1 MAITTGLIIAAAA
14 SFLIVAGSG
23 PFFIKKMQFLQH
35 GQYIRDDGPA
45 SHSAKAGTPTMGGI
59 VIILAA
65 ALVSIILAG
74 ASPLLYAALLVVLGC
89 GLLGFLDDY
98 YKVAHSRSLG
108 IKARS
113 KLAGEFIIALIFL
126 LMINAFGLYSSEVS
140 VPLINANV
148 NLGWFYPLFVF
159 LIITAASNSVNLTDG
174 IDGLAAGTT
183 VIAMGAFAHIA
194 HRSGLPE
201 ISLFCAAVAG
211 ACLGFLIYNRHPAKL
226 FMGDVGSLALGG
238 AFAAVAVLTKTEL
251 LLIVIGGI
259 FVLEALSV
267 IVQVI
272 SFQLTGRRV
281 LLMSPLHHHLE
292 LKGWSEWRVV
302 IILWS
307 AALLFAVIGVMVYN
321 ASALS
326 TY

>member
-1 MAITTGLIIAAAA
+1 MTITTVLMIAVTA
-14 SFLIVAGSG
+14 SFLIVAVAC
-23 PFFIKKMQFLQH
+23 PYFIKKMQLLQH

-45 SHSAKAGTPTMGGI
+45 THSVKAGTPTMGGI
-59 VIILAA
+59 VIILTFF
-65 ALVSIILAG
+65 LISIILAG
-74 ASPLLYAALLVVLGC
+74 ASPLLYAALLVALGC

-98 YKVAHSRSLG
+98 FKLTRSRSLG

-113 KLAGEFIIALIFL
+113 KLAGEFAIALLFV
-126 LMINAFGLYSSEVS
+126 LMLNTFGLYSTEVS
-140 VPLINANV
+140 VPLISV
-148 NLGWFYPLFVF
+148 GVDLGWFYPLFAF

-183 VIAMGAFAHIA
+183 VIAMGAFAYIA
-194 HRSGLPE
+194 YRSGLPE
-201 ISLFCAAVAG
+201 ITLFCAAVAG
-211 ACLGFLIYNRHPAKL
+211 ACLGFLVYNRHPAKL

-238 AFAAVAVLTKTEL
+238 AFAAVAILTKTEL
-251 LLIVIGGI
+251 FLIIIGGV

-267 IVQVI
+267 IIQVI

-302 IILWS
+302 TTLWS
-307 AALLFAVIGVMVYN
+307 AALLFAAIGVMVYN